1 MLRKNSRYNV
11 LIIAKTWNRLNMK
24 IAINTFSY
32 NWYFN
37 NVLNNNGFKIV
48 CHDISVYNKVCVS
61 AVLIATQLDYGFIY
75 ER

>member
-1 MLRKNSRYNV
+1 MVLRKNSRYSV
-11 LIIAKTWNRLNMK
+11 YLIIAETWNME

-32 NWYFN
+32 NWYFH
-37 NVLNNNGFKIV
+37 NVLENNGFEIA

-61 AVLIATQLDYGFIY
+61 AVLIVTQLDYGFIY